1 MASEAIASGILF
13 TSVLRQHQFI
23 RKEDPSRVARL
34 RVGEP
39 ETSLVPASSY
49 VTWALCGYPYFQ
61 HALQGG
67 LFSPETTR
75 WASYQ
80 ERFLKRQLSLPV
92 SMISQWW
99 VRRSRSAVVPGQRQ
113 AHRRIAAQ
121 RRPARQ
127 FDVHHR
133 GAGPEARRRVGGQH
147 RVIAGRPDRDLLAR
161 PRRRQLHLDSGD
173 TDRHRRAF
181 RHLHLAARRHRQGH
195 RAGGLVDHR
204 LSRVVWDEHDAIDA
218 LSEAIRVMVDG
229 VTVDGTQ
236 MADEREALM
245 WGFVNMLHSQVTRLD
260 RAVDRI
266 TPEMRDLETAQDGTE
281 VKAWELQT
289 LTAGSEL
296 SAEPGAVAG
305 DPARHRDG
313 WTRRGDRRRGGLG
326 QDHHAEKPDHGRWRG
341 RGPGRL
347 P

>member
-1 MASEAIASGILF
+1 
-13 TSVLRQHQFI
+13 
-23 RKEDPSRVARL
+23 
-34 RVGEP
+34 
-39 ETSLVPASSY
+39 
-49 VTWALCGYPYFQ
+49 
-61 HALQGG
+61 
-67 LFSPETTR
+67 
-75 WASYQ
+75 
-80 ERFLKRQLSLPV
+80 
-92 SMISQWW
+92 
-99 VRRSRSAVVPGQRQ
+99 
-113 AHRRIAAQ
+113 
-121 RRPARQ
+121 
-127 FDVHHR
+127 
-133 GAGPEARRRVGGQH
+133 
-147 RVIAGRPDRDLLAR
+147 
-161 PRRRQLHLDSGD
+161 
-173 TDRHRRAF
+173 
-181 RHLHLAARRHRQGH
+181 
-195 RAGGLVDHR
+195 
-204 LSRVVWDEHDAIDA
+204 
-218 LSEAIRVMVDG
+218 MVDG